1 MSFDR
6 NLGRFPCRCE
16 ASMEFFSRVDGSQK
30 MFSIS
35 VAFGEQNMA
44 GHRFT
49 SHHTNSH
56 SSGLRTVPRGL
67 RGDASEALA
76 HERPGG
82 ERHPLA
88 AQ

>member
-49 SHHTNSH
+49 SHHTNKPFKVR
-56 SSGLRTVPRGL
+56 SSNRASGTSRRCKRGSGA
-67 RGDASEALA
+67 RAS
-76 HERPGG
+76 RW
-82 ERHPLA
+82 
-88 AQ
+88 